1 MSSTGSRFSSGT
13 LDSGFRRND
22 NYLPSLTFCEF
33 IRSEDIMNYN
43 YVLKELRHHHN
54 RTLVNILGIGIGI
67 ALFVSINAVSTAY
80 QKAVSLPF
88 KNLGADIVVQRPEKR
103 AVDSGLPPASM
114 RGIRLPFSNQL
125 LPFEDLEKLK
135 TIEGVDSMASSLLL
149 WEFDKGGF
157 RTIMGVDL
165 AQPVLGPVKVK
176 DWLKEGRFPHK
187 EGEVVIEK
195 HYAKF
200 QQKRM
205 GDTLE
210 INGRPFSVVGLLEIK
225 EGSQIASANLYL
237 SLQDA
242 QTLLGGESGGV
253 HPVRNSSERLNPAGL
268 RSNPAIDEAI
278 EQRGI
283 ISNGVNVVYLRLKD
297 PALLSQVKTS
307 IARQLNGVSV
317 ASSDSSLEL
326 MGGVSK
332 ISDQFSFIVSLIAL
346 GGAVFLI
353 VKAMLSNLVE
363 RSREIGIL
371 KAVGWTE
378 RDVQKQ
384 LMGEVFLQSLLGGV
398 FGIMMGYFFSYLLG
412 FLSIPVSTPWELNLL
427 PAFAKDTAA
436 AAQTVRLPVSI
447 SFSLA
452 AISIGLSILTG
463 GLASFAMG
471 KRTSRMKPAEI
482 LRRL

>member
-1 MSSTGSRFSSGT
+1 
-13 LDSGFRRND
+13 
-22 NYLPSLTFCEF
+22 
-33 IRSEDIMNYN
+33 MNYS

-103 AVDSGLPPASM
+103 AVDSGQPPASM

-125 LPFEDLEKLK
+125 LPSQDLEKLK
-135 TIEGVDSMASSLLL
+135 TVEGVDSMASSLLL

-165 AQPVLGPVKVK
+165 TQPSLGPVKVK
-176 DWLKEGRFPHK
+176 EWLKEGRFPQK
-187 EGEVVIEK
+187 DGEVVLEK

-200 QQKRM
+200 QHKKI
-205 GDTLE
+205 GDAVE
-210 INGRPFSVVGLLEIK
+210 INGHPFSVVGLLEIK
-225 EGSQIASANLYL
+225 EGSQIASANIYL
-237 SLQDA
+237 PLQDA
-242 QTLLGGESGGV
+242 QGLLGGESSGV
-253 HPVRNSSERLNPAGL
+253 NPVRNSSGALNPAGIIL
-268 RSNPAIDEAI
+268 KSSPAV

-283 ISNGVNVVYLRLKD
+283 ISNGVNIVYLRLKN
-297 PALLSQVKTS
+297 PSLLSQVKTS

-317 ASSDSSLEL
+317 TSSDSSLEL

-346 GGAVFLI
+346 GGAIFLI

-398 FGIMMGYFFSYLLG
+398 FGILMGYFFSYLLG
-412 FLSIPVSTPWELNLL
+412 FLSVPVSTPWELNLL

-436 AAQTVRLPVSI
+436 AAQTVRLPVRI
-447 SFSLA
+447 SAGLTAISLA
-452 AISIGLSILTG
+452 LSLVAG
-463 GLASFAMG
+463 GMASYVMG
-471 KRTSRMKPAEI
+471 KRTARMKPAEI
-482 LRRL
+482 LRQL

>member
-1 MSSTGSRFSSGT
+1 
-13 LDSGFRRND
+13 
-22 NYLPSLTFCEF
+22 
-33 IRSEDIMNYN
+33 MNYS
-43 YVLKELRHHHN
+43 YVLKELHHHHD

-103 AVDSGLPPASM
+103 AVDSGQPLASM

-125 LPFEDLEKLK
+125 LPAEDLEKLK
-135 TIEGVDSMASSLLL
+135 TIEGIDSMASSLLL

-165 AQPVLGPVKVK
+165 TQPSLGPVKVK
-176 DWLKEGRFPHK
+176 DWLKEGRFPQR

-200 QQKRM
+200 QHKKL
-205 GDTLE
+205 GDAVE
-210 INGRPFSVVGLLEIK
+210 INGRSFSVVGLLEIK
-225 EGSQIASANLYL
+225 EGSQIASSNIYL
-237 SLQDA
+237 PLQDA
-242 QTLLGGESGGV
+242 QSLLGAESEGV
-253 HPVRNSSERLNPAGL
+253 HPVRKFSERLNPAGL
-268 RSNPAIDEAI
+268 ESV
-278 EQRGI
+278 EQRGV
-283 ISNGVNVVYLRLKD
+283 ISNGVNVVYLRLKS
-297 PALLSQVKTS
+297 PSLLSQVKTS
-307 IARQLNGVSV
+307 IGSQLNGVSV
-317 ASSDSSLEL
+317 SSSDSSLEL

-332 ISDQFSFIVSLIAL
+332 ISDQFSFLASLIAL

-353 VKAMLSNLVE
+353 IKAMLSNLVE

-378 RDVQKQ
+378 KDVQKQ
-384 LMGEVFLQSLLGGV
+384 LIGEVFLQSLLGGV
-398 FGIMMGYFFSYLLG
+398 LGILMGYFFSYLLG
-412 FLSIPVSTPWELNLL
+412 FLSIPVSTSWELNLL

-447 SFSLA
+447 SAGLTAISLALSLA
-452 AISIGLSILTG
+452 AG
-463 GLASFAMG
+463 GLASYVMG
-471 KRTSRMKPAEI
+471 KRIARMKPAEI
-482 LRRL
+482 LRSL

>member
-1 MSSTGSRFSSGT
+1 
-13 LDSGFRRND
+13 
-22 NYLPSLTFCEF
+22 
-33 IRSEDIMNYN
+33 MNYS

-103 AVDSGLPPASM
+103 AVDSGQPPASM
-114 RGIRLPFSNQL
+114 RGIRLPFSNQI
-125 LPFEDLEKLK
+125 LPSGDLEKLK
-135 TIEGVDSMASSLLL
+135 SIQGVDSMASSLLL

-165 AQPVLGPVKVK
+165 TQPSLGPVKVK
-176 DWLKEGRFPHK
+176 EWLKEGRFPQK
-187 EGEVVIEK
+187 EGEVVLEK

-200 QQKRM
+200 QHKKI
-205 GDTLE
+205 GDAVE
-210 INGRPFSVVGLLEIK
+210 INGHPFSVVGLLEIK
-225 EGSQIASANLYL
+225 EGSQIASANIYL
-237 SLQDA
+237 PLQDA
-242 QTLLGGESGGV
+242 QGLLGAGFGGV
-253 HPVRNSSERLNPAGL
+253 NPVRNSSEALNPAGIIL
-268 RSNPAIDEAI
+268 KSNPAV

-283 ISNGVNVVYLRLKD
+283 ISNGVNIVYLRLKN
-297 PALLSQVKTS
+297 PSLLSQVKTS

-317 ASSDSSLEL
+317 TSSDSSLEL

-346 GGAVFLI
+346 GGAIFLI

-398 FGIMMGYFFSYLLG
+398 FGILMGYFFSYLLG

-427 PAFAKDTAA
+427 PAFAKDAEAA
-436 AAQTVRLPVSI
+436 AKTVRLPVSI
-447 SFSLA
+447 SAGLAAVSLA
-452 AISIGLSILTG
+452 LSLVAG
-463 GLASFAMG
+463 GMASYVMG
-471 KRTSRMKPAEI
+471 KRTARMKPAEI
-482 LRRL
+482 LRQL

>member
-1 MSSTGSRFSSGT
+1 
-13 LDSGFRRND
+13 
-22 NYLPSLTFCEF
+22 
-33 IRSEDIMNYN
+33 MNYS

-88 KNLGADIVVQRPEKR
+88 KNLGADVVVQRPEKR
-103 AVDSGLPPASM
+103 AVDSGQPPASM
-114 RGIRLPFSNQL
+114 RGVRLPFSNQL
-125 LPFEDLEKLK
+125 LPSGDLEKLK
-135 TIEGVDSMASSLLL
+135 IIEGVDSMASSLLL
-149 WEFDKGGF
+149 WEFDKSGF

-165 AQPVLGPVKVK
+165 TQPSLGPVKVK
-176 DWLKEGRFPHK
+176 EWLKEGRFPQK
-187 EGEVVIEK
+187 EGEVVLEK

-200 QQKRM
+200 QHKKL
-205 GDTLE
+205 GDALE

-225 EGSQIASANLYL
+225 EGSQIASANIYL
-237 SLQDA
+237 PLSDA
-242 QTLLGGESGGV
+242 QTLVGG
-253 HPVRNSSERLNPAGL
+253 
-268 RSNPAIDEAI
+268 D
-278 EQRGI
+278 
-283 ISNGVNVVYLRLKD
+283 SNGVNIVYLRLKN
-297 PALLSQVKTS
+297 PSLLSQVKTS

-332 ISDQFSFIVSLIAL
+332 ISDQFSFIVSIIAL

-398 FGIMMGYFFSYLLG
+398 LGIVMGYFFSYLLG
-412 FLSIPVSTPWELNLL
+412 FLSIPVSTSWELNLL

-436 AAQTVRLPVSI
+436 AAQSVRLPVSV
-447 SFSLA
+447 SSGLTAVSLA
-452 AISIGLSILTG
+452 LSLVAG
-463 GLASFAMG
+463 AMASYVMG

-482 LRRL
+482 LRNM

>member
-1 MSSTGSRFSSGT
+1 
-13 LDSGFRRND
+13 
-22 NYLPSLTFCEF
+22 
-33 IRSEDIMNYN
+33 MNYS

-80 QKAVSLPF
+80 QKAASLPF
-88 KNLGADIVVQRPEKR
+88 KNLGADVVVQLPEKR
-103 AVDSGLPPASM
+103 AVDSGQPPASM

-125 LPFEDLEKLK
+125 LPSGDLEKLK

-149 WEFDKGGF
+149 WEFDKSGF

-165 AQPVLGPVKVK
+165 TQPSLGPVKVK
-176 DWLKEGRFPHK
+176 DWLKEGRFPNK
-187 EGEVVIEK
+187 EGEVVLEK

-200 QQKRM
+200 QHKKI
-205 GDTLE
+205 GDAVE

-225 EGSQIASANLYL
+225 EGSQIASANIYL
-237 SLQDA
+237 PLSDA
-242 QTLLGGESGGV
+242 QTLVGGDSK
-253 HPVRNSSERLNPAGL
+253 
-268 RSNPAIDEAI
+268 
-278 EQRGI
+278 
-283 ISNGVNVVYLRLKD
+283 GVNIVYLRLKS
-297 PALLSQVKTS
+297 PSFLSQVKTS
-307 IARQLNGVSV
+307 IAGKLNGVSV
-317 ASSDSSLEL
+317 TSSDSFLEL

-346 GGAVFLI
+346 GGAIFLI

-398 FGIMMGYFFSYLLG
+398 LGIVMGYFFSYLLG

-427 PAFAKDTAA
+427 PAFAKDAAA

-447 SFSLA
+447 SAGLTAVSLA
-452 AISIGLSILTG
+452 LALVAG
-463 GLASFAMG
+463 GMASYFMG

-482 LRRL
+482 LRNM

>member
-1 MSSTGSRFSSGT
+1 
-13 LDSGFRRND
+13 
-22 NYLPSLTFCEF
+22 
-33 IRSEDIMNYN
+33 MNYR

-88 KNLGADIVVQRPEKR
+88 KNLGADLVVQRPEKR
-103 AVDSGLPPASM
+103 AVDSGQPPASM

-125 LPFEDLEKLK
+125 LPSQDLEKLK
-135 TIEGVDSMASSLLL
+135 TIEGIDSMASSLLL

-165 AQPVLGPVKVK
+165 EQPILGPVKVK
-176 DWLKEGRFPHK
+176 DWLKEGRFPQK
-187 EGEVVIEK
+187 ESEVVVEK

-200 QQKRM
+200 QQTKIGR
-205 GDTLE
+205 TIE
-210 INGRPFSVVGLLEIK
+210 IAGHSYTVVGLLEIK
-225 EGSQIASANLYL
+225 EGSQIASANIYL
-237 SLQDA
+237 PLGDA
-242 QTLLGGESGGV
+242 QTLLG
-253 HPVRNSSERLNPAGL
+253 A
-268 RSNPAIDEAI
+268 D
-278 EQRGI
+278 
-283 ISNGVNVVYLRLKD
+283 SNGVNVVYLRLKN
-297 PALLSQVKTS
+297 PSLLSQVKTS
-307 IARQLNGVSV
+307 IAKQLNGVSV
-317 ASSDSSLEL
+317 TSSDSFLEL

-332 ISDQFSFIVSLIAL
+332 ISDQFSLLVSIIAL
-346 GGAVFLI
+346 GGAIFLI
-353 VKAMLSNLVE
+353 IKAMLSNLIE

-378 RDVQKQ
+378 KDVQKQ

-412 FLSIPVSTPWELNLL
+412 FLSIPISTPWELNLL

-447 SFSLA
+447 SAGLTAISLALSLA
-452 AISIGLSILTG
+452 AG
-463 GLASFAMG
+463 GMASYVIG

-482 LRRL
+482 LRNM

>member
-1 MSSTGSRFSSGT
+1 
-13 LDSGFRRND
+13 
-22 NYLPSLTFCEF
+22 
-33 IRSEDIMNYN
+33 MNYS

-67 ALFVSINAVSTAY
+67 ALFVSINAVNTAY

-103 AVDSGLPPASM
+103 AVDSGQAPASM

-125 LPFEDLEKLK
+125 LPSQDLEKLK

-165 AQPVLGPVKVK
+165 TQPSLGPVKVK
-176 DWLKEGRFPHK
+176 EWLKEGRFPQK

-200 QQKRM
+200 QHKKI
-205 GDTLE
+205 GDAVE
-210 INGRPFSVVGLLEIK
+210 INGHPFSVVGLLEIK
-225 EGSQIASANLYL
+225 EGSQIASANIYL
-237 SLQDA
+237 PLQDA
-242 QTLLGGESGGV
+242 QGLLGAESGGV
-253 HPVRNSSERLNPAGL
+253 NPVRNSSGALIPAGIVL
-268 RSNPAIDEAI
+268 KSNLAV

-283 ISNGVNVVYLRLKD
+283 ISNGVNIVYLRLKN
-297 PALLSQVKTS
+297 PSLLSQVKTS
-307 IARQLNGVSV
+307 IGRYLNGVSV
-317 ASSDSSLEL
+317 TSSDSFLEV
-326 MGGVSK
+326 MGGVSR
-332 ISDQFSFIVSLIAL
+332 ISDQFSFVVSIIAL
-346 GGAVFLI
+346 GGAFFLI
-353 VKAMLSNLVE
+353 IKAMLSNLVE

-398 FGIMMGYFFSYLLG
+398 LGIVMGYFFSYLLG

-447 SFSLA
+447 SAGLTAVSLV
-452 AISIGLSILTG
+452 LSLVAG
-463 GLASFAMG
+463 GMASYVMG

-482 LRRL
+482 LRQL

>member
-1 MSSTGSRFSSGT
+1 
-13 LDSGFRRND
+13 
-22 NYLPSLTFCEF
+22 
-33 IRSEDIMNYN
+33 MNYS

-103 AVDSGLPPASM
+103 AVDSGQAPASM

-125 LPFEDLEKLK
+125 LPSQDLEKLK
-135 TIEGVDSMASSLLL
+135 TIEGIDSMASSLLL

-165 AQPVLGPVKVK
+165 GQPSLGPVKVK
-176 DWLKEGRFPHK
+176 EWLKEGRFPQK

-200 QQKRM
+200 QHKKI
-205 GDTLE
+205 GDGVE
-210 INGRPFSVVGLLEIK
+210 INGHPFSVVGLLEIR
-225 EGSQIASANLYL
+225 EGSQIASANIYL
-237 SLQDA
+237 PLQDA
-242 QTLLGGESGGV
+242 QNLLGAESGGV
-253 HPVRNSSERLNPAGL
+253 NPVRNASGALNTAL
-268 RSNPAIDEAI
+268 RGGAPYGAEPGIIPKSNPAM
-278 EQRGI
+278 EQPGI
-283 ISNGVNVVYLRLKD
+283 ISNGVNIVYLRLKN
-297 PALLSQVKTS
+297 PSLLSQVKTN
-307 IARQLNGVSV
+307 IGRQINGVSV
-317 ASSDSSLEL
+317 SSSDSSLEL
-326 MGGVSK
+326 MGGVSR
-332 ISDQFSFIVSLIAL
+332 ISDQFSFVVSIIAL
-346 GGAVFLI
+346 GGAFFLI
-353 VKAMLSNLVE
+353 IKAMLSNLVE

-384 LMGEVFLQSLLGGV
+384 LMGEVFLQSLLGGAL
-398 FGIMMGYFFSYLLG
+398 GIVMGYFFSYLLG

-447 SFSLA
+447 SV
-452 AISIGLSILTG
+452 GLTG
-463 GLASFAMG
+463 ISLVLALVAGGMASYVMG

-482 LRRL
+482 LRNM